1 MRRARAAAHQFT
13 TGDHHM
19 YFEDLTEGA
28 VYRTGS
34 HVLTAEELRD
44 FAAAYDP
51 QPMHLDPDFASRTPF
66 GDVIASGFQTMALAW
81 RLWAETGMGDH
92 GRGGIALGDVRWHR
106 PLYAGTE
113 LRSIVHIEKVRVTSR
128 GKGAVTM
135 RFEVVDQDDRL
146 LMEFA
151 TTGLLARLAD
161 EVDSL
166 AVER

>member
-1 MRRARAAAHQFT
+1 VKVMT
-13 TGDHHM
+13 HM
-19 YFEDLTEGA
+19 YFEDLAEGA

-34 HVLTAEELRD
+34 HVLTPEELHQ

-51 QPMHLDPDFASRTPF
+51 QPMHLDRDFASRGPF

-81 RLWAETGMGDH
+81 RLWVETGMGDH

-113 LRSIVHIEKVRVTSR
+113 LRAIVHIQHVRVTSQ
-128 GKGAVTM
+128 GKGLATM
-135 RFEVVDQDDRL
+135 RFEVVDQDDAL
-146 LMEFA
+146 LLEFS
-151 TTGLLARLAD
+151 TTGLFARLAD
-161 EVDSL
+161 EVSAL

>member
-1 MRRARAAAHQFT
+1 
-13 TGDHHM
+13 M
-19 YFEDLTEGA
+19 YFEDLSEGA

-34 HVLTAEELRD
+34 HVLTADELRE

-51 QPMHLDPDFASRTPF
+51 QPMHLDRDFAARGPF

-81 RLWAETGMGDH
+81 RLWVDTGMGDH
-92 GRGGIALGDVRWHR
+92 GRGGIGLGEARWHR

-113 LRSIVHIEKVRVTSR
+113 VRSIVHIDQVRLTSQ
-128 GKGAVTM
+128 GKGLATM
-135 RFEVVDQDDRL
+135 RFELVDQDGQL
-146 LMEFA
+146 LLEFS
-151 TTGLLARLAD
+151 TTGLFARLAD